1 MLFHTGRL
9 VSFAVLGGVLGLVG
23 SAIGINFTFT
33 AILGILASV
42 VMLLLGGYSVKKGLE
57 ITQTNGKKD
66 GNPPVA

>member
-1 MLFHTGRL
+1 MNKPSYISSTFSIMSL
-9 VSFAVLGGVLGLVG
+9 VVVLAYSGLCVYMKDVG
-23 SAIGINFTFT
+23 N
-33 AILGILASV
+33 LKEV